1 MVKITTDTTSMY
13 TVSEGKAMGIDL
25 VPMTLIAGDKSYR
38 EIEEIN
44 VDELKELIE
53 AGVKLTTSQ
62 PAVGEVMDLFE
73 EASEESPILHI
84 TMGANFSGAYSSA
97 CAVKEMMDDD
107 VKEFITVYESGTVC
121 GINWAMVN
129 IAKDMADKGFSVE
142 EIVKVLDHIKAND
155 RNNMLPQD
163 FAMVQRGGRVSEEE
177 RKLDP
182 SLNIVPVLAF
192 NEDRSRFVA
201 LGVMPSLKPA
211 IERVIEEFKNTG
223 VDGKYF
229 ITIAQSYCM
238 EDAEMAKAMLDEAF
252 PDCNKKIFT
261 LTPVFTVQS
270 GTRCVSIQAFLD
282 PAKNNLY

>member
-44 VDELKELIE
+44 VDELKELTE

>member
-1 MVKITTDTTSMY
+1 MVKITTDTTSML
-13 TVSEGKAMGIDL
+13 TVAEGKELGIDL
-25 VPMTLIAGDKSYR
+25 VPMTLIDGDKDYR

-44 VDELKELIE
+44 VDEVKVLIE
-53 AGVKLTTSQ
+53 AGHKLTTSQ
-62 PAVGEVMDLFE
+62 PAVGEVLGLFRMANKE
-73 EASEESPILHI
+73 NPILHI
-84 TMGANFSGAYSSA
+84 TMGANLSGAYSSA
-97 CAVKEMMDDD
+97 CLAKNMMPADIQ
-107 VKEFITVYESGTVC
+107 ECITVYESGTVC
-121 GINWAMVN
+121 GVNWAMVN
-129 IAKDMADKGFSVE
+129 IAKDMADKGHSVE

-155 RNNMLPQD
+155 RNHMLPQD
-163 FAMVQRGGRVSEEE
+163 FAMVQRGGRISEEE

-192 NEDRSRFVA
+192 NEDKSRFVA
-201 LGVMPSLKPA
+201 LSVESSLKPA
-211 IERVIEEFKNTG
+211 VEKVIEQFKNTG

-252 PDCNKKIFT
+252 PDCSKKIFT

-282 PAKNNLY
+282 PAKNELY

>member
-142 EIVKVLDHIKAND
+142 EIVKVLDNIKAND

-252 PDCNKKIFT
+252 PDCSKKIFT

>member
-13 TVSEGKAMGIDL
+13 TVSEGKAMDIDL

-73 EASEESPILHI
+73 QASEESPILHI

-223 VDGKYF
+223 VDDKYF

-252 PDCNKKIFT
+252 PDCSKKIFT

>member
-129 IAKDMADKGFSVE
+129 IAKDMADKGFAIE

>member
-129 IAKDMADKGFSVE
+129 IAKDMADKGFAVE

-192 NEDRSRFVA
+192 NEDRSRFIA

>member
-223 VDGKYF
+223 VDDKYF

-238 EDAEMAKAMLDEAF
+238 GDAEMAKAMLDEAF
-252 PDCNKKIFT
+252 PDCSKKIFT

>member
-13 TVSEGKAMGIDL
+13 TVAEGKEMGIDL

-44 VDELKELIE
+44 VDELKVLIE
-53 AGVKLTTSQ
+53 DGVKLTTSQ

-107 VKEFITVYESGTVC
+107 VKDFITVYESGTVC
-121 GINWAMVN
+121 GVNWVMVN
-129 IAKDMADKGFSVE
+129 IAKDMADKGHTVE

-155 RNNMLPQD
+155 RNHMLPQD

-182 SLNIVPVLAF
+182 SLNIVPVLGF

-211 IERVIEEFKNTG
+211 VEKVIEQFKATG
-223 VDGKYF
+223 VDEKFF

-252 PDCNKKIFT
+252 PDCSKKIFT

-282 PAKNNLY
+282 PAKNELY

>member
-13 TVSEGKAMGIDL
+13 TVAEGKAVGIDL
-25 VPMTLIAGDKSYR
+25 VPMTLIAGDNSYR

-53 AGVKLTTSQ
+53 KGVKLTTSQ

-107 VKEFITVYESGTVC
+107 VKDFITVYESGTVC
-121 GINWAMVN
+121 GVNWAMVN
-129 IAKDMADKGFSVE
+129 IAKDMADKGHTVE

-155 RNNMLPQD
+155 RNHMLPQD

-182 SLNIVPVLAF
+182 SLNIVPVLGF
-192 NEDRSRFVA
+192 NEDRSKFIA

-211 IERVIEEFKNTG
+211 VEKVIEQFKATG
-223 VDGKYF
+223 VDEKFF

-252 PDCNKKIFT
+252 PDCSKKIFT

-282 PAKNNLY
+282 PAKNELY

>member
-25 VPMTLIAGDKSYR
+25 VPMTLIAGEKSYR

-44 VDELKELIE
+44 VDELKALIE

-129 IAKDMADKGFSVE
+129 IAKDMADKGFAVE

>member
-62 PAVGEVMDLFE
+62 PAVGEVMDMFE
-73 EASEESPILHI
+73 QASEETPILHI

-107 VKEFITVYESGTVC
+107 IKDFITVYESGTVC

-129 IAKDMADKGFSVE
+129 IAKDMADKGHTVE

-192 NEDRSRFVA
+192 NEDRSRFIS
-201 LGVMPSLKPA
+201 LGIMPTLKPA
-211 IERVIEEFKNTG
+211 IEKVIEEFKNSG

-238 EDAEMAKAMLDEAF
+238 EDAQMAKAMLDEAF
-252 PDCNKKIFT
+252 PDCSKKIFT

-282 PAKNNLY
+282 PAKNELY

>member
-13 TVSEGKAMGIDL
+13 TVAEGKAMGVDL

-73 EASEESPILHI
+73 EASEETPILHI

-252 PDCNKKIFT
+252 PDCTKKIFT

-282 PAKNNLY
+282 PAKNELY

>member
-13 TVSEGKAMGIDL
+13 TVAQGKEMGIDL

-44 VDELKELIE
+44 VEELKELIE
-53 AGVKLTTSQ
+53 SGVKLTTSQ

-73 EASEESPILHI
+73 MASEETPILHI

-97 CAVKEMMDDD
+97 CAVKEMMDED
-107 VKEFITVYESGTVC
+107 VKDYITIYESGTVC
-121 GINWAMVN
+121 GVNWAMVN
-129 IAKDMADKGFSVE
+129 IAKDMADKGHTVE

-192 NEDRSRFVA
+192 NEDRSKFIS
-201 LGVMPSLKPA
+201 LGIMPTLKPA
-211 IERVIEEFKNTG
+211 IEKVIEEFKNSG
-223 VDGKYF
+223 VDGRYF

-261 LTPVFTVQS
+261 LTPVFTIQS

-282 PAKNNLY
+282 PAKNELY

>member
-73 EASEESPILHI
+73 EASEETPILHI

-107 VKEFITVYESGTVC
+107 IKDFITVYESGTVC

-129 IAKDMADKGFSVE
+129 IAKDMADKGHTVE

-192 NEDRSRFVA
+192 NEDRSRFIS
-201 LGVMPSLKPA
+201 LGIMPTLKPA
-211 IERVIEEFKNTG
+211 IEKVIEEFKNSG

-238 EDAEMAKAMLDEAF
+238 EDAQMAKAMLDEAF
-252 PDCNKKIFT
+252 PDCSKKIFT

-282 PAKNNLY
+282 PAKNELY

>member
-13 TVSEGKAMGIDL
+13 TVAEGKAMGIDL

-44 VDELKELIE
+44 VDELKVLIE
-53 AGVKLTTSQ
+53 DGVKLTTSQ

-73 EASEESPILHI
+73 QASEETPILHI

-97 CAVKEMMDDD
+97 CAVKEMMDEDIKD
-107 VKEFITVYESGTVC
+107 FITVYESGTVC

-129 IAKDMADKGFSVE
+129 IAKDMADKGHTVE

-211 IERVIEEFKNTG
+211 VEKVIEEFKNSG
-223 VDGKYF
+223 VDDRFF

-252 PDCNKKIFT
+252 PDCSKKIFT

-282 PAKNNLY
+282 PEKNKLY

>member
-73 EASEESPILHI
+73 QASEETPILHI

-107 VKEFITVYESGTVC
+107 IKDFITVYESGTVC

-129 IAKDMADKGFSVE
+129 IAKDMADKGHTVE

-192 NEDRSRFVA
+192 NEDRSRFIS
-201 LGVMPSLKPA
+201 LGIMPTLKPA
-211 IERVIEEFKNTG
+211 IEKVIEEFKNSG

-238 EDAEMAKAMLDEAF
+238 EDAQMAKAMLDEAF
-252 PDCNKKIFT
+252 PDCSKKIFT

-282 PAKNNLY
+282 PAKNELY

>member
-73 EASEESPILHI
+73 QASEESPVLHI

-155 RNNMLPQD
+155 RNHMLPQD

-223 VDGKYF
+223 VDDKYF

-252 PDCNKKIFT
+252 PDCCKKIFT

>member
-25 VPMTLIAGDKSYR
+25 VPMTLIAGEKSYR

-44 VDELKELIE
+44 VDELKALIE

-223 VDGKYF
+223 VDDKYF

-252 PDCNKKIFT
+252 PDCSKKIFT

>member
-53 AGVKLTTSQ
+53 AGVKHTTSQ

-252 PDCNKKIFT
+252 PDCSKKIFT

>member
-62 PAVGEVMDLFE
+62 PAVGEVMNLFE

-142 EIVKVLDHIKAND
+142 EIVKVLDHIKVND

-223 VDGKYF
+223 VDDKYF

-252 PDCNKKIFT
+252 PDCSKKIFT

>member
-13 TVSEGKAMGIDL
+13 TVAQGKEMGIDL

-44 VDELKELIE
+44 VDELKVLIKE
-53 AGVKLTTSQ
+53 GVKLTTSQ

-84 TMGANFSGAYSSA
+84 TMGANLSGAYSSA

-107 VKEFITVYESGTVC
+107 VQEYITVYESGTVC
-121 GINWAMVN
+121 GVNWAMVN
-129 IAKDMADKGFSVE
+129 IAKAMADKGHTVE

-155 RNNMLPQD
+155 RNHMLPQD

-192 NEDRSRFVA
+192 NEDKSRFVA

-211 IERVIEEFKNTG
+211 VEKVIEQFKATG
-223 VDGKYF
+223 VDEKYF

-252 PDCNKKIFT
+252 PDCSKKIFT

-282 PAKNNLY
+282 PAKNELY

>member
-44 VDELKELIE
+44 VNELKELIE

-73 EASEESPILHI
+73 EASEETPILHI

-107 VKEFITVYESGTVC
+107 IKDFITVYESGTVC

-129 IAKDMADKGFSVE
+129 IAKDMADKGHTVE

-192 NEDRSRFVA
+192 NEDRSRFIS
-201 LGVMPSLKPA
+201 LGIMPTLKPA
-211 IERVIEEFKNTG
+211 IEKVIEEFKNSG

-238 EDAEMAKAMLDEAF
+238 EDAQMAKAMLDEAF
-252 PDCNKKIFT
+252 PDCSKKIFT

-282 PAKNNLY
+282 PAKNELY

>member
-73 EASEESPILHI
+73 HASEETPILHI

-107 VKEFITVYESGTVC
+107 IKDFITVYESGTVC

-129 IAKDMADKGFSVE
+129 IAKDMADKGHTVE

-177 RKLDP
+177 RKMDP

-192 NEDRSRFVA
+192 NEDRSRFIS
-201 LGVMPSLKPA
+201 LGIMPTLKPA
-211 IERVIEEFKNTG
+211 IEKVIEEFKNSG

-238 EDAEMAKAMLDEAF
+238 EDAQMAKAMLDEAF
-252 PDCNKKIFT
+252 PDCSKKIFT

-282 PAKNNLY
+282 PAKNKLY

>member
-238 EDAEMAKAMLDEAF
+238 EDAEMAKAMMDEAF
-252 PDCNKKIFT
+252 PDCSKKIFT

-282 PAKNNLY
+282 PVKNNLY

>member
-73 EASEESPILHI
+73 EASEETPILHI

-107 VKEFITVYESGTVC
+107 IKDFITVYESGTVC

-252 PDCNKKIFT
+252 PDCSKKIFT

>member
-1 MVKITTDTTSMY
+1 MAKITTDTTSMY

-252 PDCNKKIFT
+252 PDCSKKIFT

>member
-142 EIVKVLDHIKAND
+142 EIVKVLDHIKVND

-223 VDGKYF
+223 VDDKYF

-252 PDCNKKIFT
+252 PDCSKKIFT

>member
-25 VPMTLIAGDKSYR
+25 VPMTLIAGEKSYR

-44 VDELKELIE
+44 VDELKALIE

-107 VKEFITVYESGTVC
+107 VKEFITIYESGTVC

-223 VDGKYF
+223 VDDKYF

-252 PDCNKKIFT
+252 PDCSKKIFT

>member
-25 VPMTLIAGDKSYR
+25 VPMTLIAGEKSYR

-142 EIVKVLDHIKAND
+142 EIIKVLDHIKAND

-252 PDCNKKIFT
+252 PDCSKKIFT

>member
-107 VKEFITVYESGTVC
+107 VKKFITVYESGTVC

-129 IAKDMADKGFSVE
+129 IAKDMADKGHTVE

-192 NEDRSRFVA
+192 NEDRSRFIS
-201 LGVMPSLKPA
+201 LGIMPTLKPA
-211 IERVIEEFKNTG
+211 IEKVIEEFKNSG
-223 VDGKYF
+223 VDSKYF

-238 EDAEMAKAMLDEAF
+238 EDAQMAKAMLDEAF
-252 PDCNKKIFT
+252 PDCSKKIFT

-282 PAKNNLY
+282 PAKNELY

>member
-1 MVKITTDTTSMY
+1 MVKITTDTTSML
-13 TVSEGKAMGIDL
+13 TIAEGKAMGIDL
-25 VPMTLIAGDKSYR
+25 DPMTLINGENSYR
-38 EIEEIN
+38 EIEEIT
-44 VDELKELIE
+44 VEELKELIE
-53 AGVKLTTSQ
+53 AGHKPTTSQ

-73 EASEESPILHI
+73 QASEETPILHI
-84 TMGANFSGAYSSA
+84 TMGANLSGAYSSA

-107 VKEFITVYESGTVC
+107 IKDFITVYHSGTVC
-121 GINWAMVN
+121 GVNWAMVN
-129 IAKDMADKGFSVE
+129 IAKDMADKGHTVE

-192 NEDRSRFVA
+192 NEDKSRFVA

-211 IERVIEEFKNTG
+211 VEKVIEEFRNSG
-223 VDGKYF
+223 VDGRYF

-252 PDCNKKIFT
+252 PDCTKKIFT

-282 PAKNNLY
+282 PAKNALY

>member
-25 VPMTLIAGDKSYR
+25 VPMTLIAGEKSYR

-44 VDELKELIE
+44 VDELKALIE

-73 EASEESPILHI
+73 QASEESPILHI

-129 IAKDMADKGFSVE
+129 IAKDMADKGFAVE

-252 PDCNKKIFT
+252 PDCSKKIFT

>member
-62 PAVGEVMDLFE
+62 PAVGEVMNLFE

-223 VDGKYF
+223 VDDKYF

-252 PDCNKKIFT
+252 PDCSKKIFT

-282 PAKNNLY
+282 PVKNNLY

>member
-13 TVSEGKAMGIDL
+13 TVAEGKAMGIDL

-44 VDELKELIE
+44 VDELKVLIE
-53 AGVKLTTSQ
+53 EGVKLTTSQ

-73 EASEESPILHI
+73 QASEETPILHI

-97 CAVKEMMDDD
+97 CAVKEMMDEDIKD
-107 VKEFITVYESGTVC
+107 FITVYESGTVC

-129 IAKDMADKGFSVE
+129 IAKDMADKGHTVE

-211 IERVIEEFKNTG
+211 VEKVIEEFKNSG

-252 PDCNKKIFT
+252 PDCSKKIFT

-282 PAKNNLY
+282 PAKNRLY

>member
-252 PDCNKKIFT
+252 PDCSKKIFT

>member
-1 MVKITTDTTSMY
+1 MVKITTDTTSML
-13 TVSEGKAMGIDL
+13 TIAEGKDMGIDL
-25 VPMTLIAGDKSYR
+25 VPMTLIDGDKDYR

-44 VDELKELIE
+44 VEEVKVLIE
-53 AGVKLTTSQ
+53 AGHKLTTSQ
-62 PAVGEVMDLFE
+62 PAVGEVMGLFSM
-73 EASEESPILHI
+73 ASAETPILHI
-84 TMGANFSGAYSSA
+84 TMGANLSGAYSSA
-97 CAVKEMMDDD
+97 CLAKEMMDEG

-121 GINWAMVN
+121 GVNWAMVN
-129 IAKDMADKGFSVE
+129 IAKDMADKGHSIE

-192 NEDRSRFVA
+192 NEDKSKFVA
-201 LGVMPSLKPA
+201 LSVEPSLKPA
-211 IERVIEEFKNTG
+211 VEKVIAEFKNSG

-252 PDCNKKIFT
+252 PDSTKKIFT

-282 PAKNNLY
+282 PAKNELY

>member
-1 MVKITTDTTSMY
+1 
-13 TVSEGKAMGIDL
+13 
-25 VPMTLIAGDKSYR
+25 
-38 EIEEIN
+38 
-44 VDELKELIE
+44 
-53 AGVKLTTSQ
+53 
-62 PAVGEVMDLFE
+62 
-73 EASEESPILHI
+73 
-84 TMGANFSGAYSSA
+84 
-97 CAVKEMMDDD
+97 MMDED
-107 VKEFITVYESGTVC
+107 VKDYITIYESGTVC
-121 GINWAMVN
+121 GVNWAMVN
-129 IAKDMADKGFSVE
+129 IAKDMADKGHTVE

-192 NEDRSRFVA
+192 NEDRSKFIS
-201 LGVMPSLKPA
+201 LGIMPTLKPA
-211 IERVIEEFKNTG
+211 IEKVIEEFKNSG
-223 VDGKYF
+223 VDGRYF

-261 LTPVFTVQS
+261 LTPVFTIQS

-282 PAKNNLY
+282 PAKNELY